1 MYFFP
6 ENLFIFNKINI
17 MLNMS
22 IMVDLRPACF
32 LENEILHYY
41 FPRILSA
48 INEHFWMAAFVF
60 SSNSER
66 VNKEFY
72 SACNI

>member
-1 MYFFP
+1 MEMYFFP
-6 ENLFIFNKINI
+6 ENLFIFNKIKI

-48 INEHFWMAAFVF
+48 INEHF
-60 SSNSER
+60 
-66 VNKEFY
+66 
-72 SACNI
+72 